1 MKLIKYV
8 YRWSKDMNCEKI
20 CYEEEFDAW
29 KKLDSECGHKIK
41 ITEYGYICYI
51 DY

>member
-8 YRWSKDMNCEKI
+8 YRLSKDMNCEKL
-20 CYEEEFDAW
+20 CDEKEYEEW
-29 KKLDSECGHKIK
+29 KKLDTKCGHKIK
-41 ITEYGYICYI
+41 ITECGYICYI